1 MVDACI
7 SMHTHICAC
16 KQLWTL
22 GNQACFQTGWV
33 CLLIKSI
40 IFRHMHAITRSS
52 SSLLSSLSCTK
63 MFSLCIHSVHE
74 GLKWADHGSITAPHN
89 NNAQRSRLPSLQLQ
103 GFKQL
108 FLPSGEQGAQRAGI
122 HLRQLAAAAAAAA
135 AAGSGDAAVEQEEVV
150 AAGAGSGDAAVE
162 LEGAAAG
169 AGDAAANVEAVAV
182 VLAMAGAAAVVA
194 VAAGAVLA
202 AAAAAVGTAVE
213 MEEVAGA
220 VAAAAAGVAVAAV
233 VAGVA
238 AAAAPDQ
245 WQHQTLHPAPPLLL
259 APQAVAQPAVWP
271 PLGCLWWWPPPRSA
285 AASV

>member
-135 AAGSGDAAVEQEEVV
+135 GSGDAAVEQEEVV

-169 AGDAAANVEAVAV
+169 AGDAAADVEAVAV

-245 WQHQTLHPAPPLLL
+245 WQHQTSHPAPLQLL